1 MKFNPLHLPGEGYPV
16 YYKFLLIMKL
26 TLILLISALMHVNA
40 AGYAQKITLINEN
53 APLTEVLKEIRK
65 QSGYSF
71 IYNQK
76 SLKSA
81 RNVSLNIKDLDINE
95 ALQLCFKGQPF
106 TYEVLMKTVIIKAFK
121 AGNTVLADIKVTGTV
136 TDIKGVPISGVSVR
150 IKGRNTGIST
160 DLSGKY
166 LINAP
171 ENGTL
176 VFSFVGFVTQEIAVN
191 NQTTINAK
199 LEEDL
204 TSLNELVVVGYG
216 TAKKTSLTAAI
227 SKIENKNLDQI
238 PAGRFETAIVGRMAG
253 INVSTTRS
261 RPGEAP
267 IIRVRG
273 AASLDAGNDPLIV
286 IDGFPGGSLDN
297 VNMNDVESMEV
308 LKDASSS
315 AIYGSRGSGGVIIIT
330 TKKGKAGK
338 PQLNFNAYTGI
349 ANAIGHDDWISGQE
363 YYDYVVRYQNREY
376 VWAGGDPTIP
386 VWNDPR
392 RPATYQVN
400 PVIKEGSV
408 NWQNEVLEAAPIQN
422 YNLSVSGGTD
432 NAKYYVSGTFK
443 DEKGTI
449 RNTSYTSYAVRA
461 NLDLKINNVVST
473 GFMISPNYN
482 KRRNLGL
489 GIEAMVKYPPFVAVR
504 NPDGTYPKAKDYWG
518 VVVSGGINPMAVLDA
533 TKNYTDA
540 MNNVGEIYVSLDILK
555 GLKLRSSVGGNITYT
570 TNDVYQA
577 PFGNAAILA
586 TGSAADSRN
595 FNLINENVLSYNKSF
610 NDVHHL
616 SGILG
621 ASYQKSTTRN
631 VLMGIVAGSY
641 GNDVIETLNNAVIS
655 PTLTQTNKTS
665 WGLVSYFGRINYDFK
680 EKYLFTASIRT
691 DGSSRF
697 ALNNKWGFF
706 PSASAAWRVSEE
718 GFLKGNKSISN
729 LKLRASY
736 GVTGNFNIPDFAYL
750 GVISDAYYAPNG
762 VLTKG
767 QAQTTFGND
776 ELRWE
781 ENRSY
786 DAGIELG
793 LLKNRINLVVDYY
806 NKNTSDLLYR
816 ESIPATT
823 GFITS
828 LRNTGK
834 VNNRGIEFEINT
846 KNLTGAFKWETS
858 FNLTRN
864 RNKVVS
870 LGGVAERLTTDTYG
884 MSWILRVGEPMFSY
898 YGFKAIGVLQDAND
912 VANSAVLAGSLP
924 GNTKYEDVVKDG
936 VINSSDRVVLG
947 SFQPKLFMGMV
958 NDFSWKNFDLGIVM
972 QASLGAKMYN
982 FENEYYQG
990 ALAGAMRRSL
1000 VETQWWSK
1008 AEPGDGRMPGA
1019 ALSKLTWQANSDI
1032 YIEDASFLA
1041 VRNLNLGYTL
1051 PIKLA
1056 EKLRMQR
1063 CRIYTSVSNL
1073 LMLTKEGFHGYNP
1086 EGYTMGEINGLSSR
1100 PGYNG
1105 GSEPINRIYTLGLNV
1120 NF

>member
-1 MKFNPLHLPGEGYPV
+1 
-16 YYKFLLIMKL
+16 MKL
-26 TLILLISALMHVNA
+26 TLILLLSALMHVNA
-40 AGYAQKITLINEN
+40 AGYAQKITLVNNN
-53 APLTEVLKEIRK
+53 APLTAVLKEIRK

-71 IYNQK
+71 VYNQK

-81 RNVSLNIKDLDINE
+81 RNVSLNIKDVDINE

-106 TYEVLMKTVIIKAFK
+106 TYEVLMKTVIIKDFK
-121 AGNTVLADIKVTGTV
+121 AENPVLADIRVSGTV
-136 TDIKGVPISGVSVR
+136 TDTKGSGIPGVSVR
-150 IKGRNTGIST
+150 VKGRNTGAST
-160 DLSGKY
+160 DVTGKY
-166 LINAP
+166 IINTP

-176 VFSFVGFVTQEIAVN
+176 IFSFVGFTTQEIVVN
-191 NQTTINAK
+191 NQATINVK
-199 LEEDL
+199 LQEDSTAL
-204 TSLNELVVVGYG
+204 EELVVVGYG
-216 TAKKTSLTAAI
+216 SAKKSSLTAAI
-227 SKIENKNLDQI
+227 SKIENKKLDQI
-238 PAGRFETAIVGRMAG
+238 PAGRFETAVVGRMAG
-253 INVSTTRS
+253 INISTTRS

-267 IIRVRG
+267 VIRIRG

-308 LKDASSS
+308 LKDASSA

-330 TKKGKAGK
+330 TKKGKTGK
-338 PQLNFNAYTGI
+338 PQLNFNAYTGL
-349 ANAIGHDDWISGQE
+349 AKAIGHDDWISGQE

-376 VWAGGDPTIP
+376 VWAGGDASIP
-386 VWNDPR
+386 VWGDAR
-392 RPATYQVN
+392 RPAAYQVN
-400 PVIKEGSV
+400 PVIKEGNV
-408 NWQNEVLEAAPIQN
+408 NWQNEVLETAPIQN

-432 NAKYYVSGTFK
+432 NVKYYVSGTFK
-443 DEKGTI
+443 DERGTI

-461 NLDLKINNVVST
+461 NVDLKINNALST
-473 GFMISPNYN
+473 GFMLSPNYN
-482 KRRNLGL
+482 NRRNLGL
-489 GIEAMVKYPPFVAVR
+489 GIEAMVKYPPFVAVK
-504 NPDGTYPKAKDYWG
+504 NPDGTYPKARDYWG
-518 VVVSGGINPMAVLDA
+518 IVVTGGLNPMAVLDA
-533 TKNYTDA
+533 TKNYTNA
-540 MNNVGEIYVSLDILK
+540 MNNVGEIYVGLDILK
-555 GLKLRSSVGGNITYT
+555 GLKLRSSIGANITYS

-577 PFGNAAILA
+577 AFGNAANA
-586 TGSAADSRN
+586 ASGSAADNRN

-610 NDVHHL
+610 SSGHNL

-621 ASYQKSTTRN
+621 ASYQKSSSRSA
-631 VLMGIVAGSY
+631 VMGIVAGSY
-641 GNDVIETLNNAVIS
+641 SNDVIETLNNAVIS
-655 PTLTQTNKTS
+655 PTLTRTTKTS
-665 WGLVSYFGRINYDFK
+665 WGLASYFSRLNYDFK
-680 EKYLFTASIRT
+680 EKYLFAASIRT

-697 ALNNKWGFF
+697 APNNKWGLF
-706 PSASAAWRVSEE
+706 PSASVAWRVSKEDFFKE
-718 GFLKGNKSISN
+718 NKVVSN

-736 GVTGNFNIPDFAYL
+736 GVTGNFNIPDFGYL
-750 GVISDAYYAPNG
+750 GGISDVYYAPNG
-762 VLTKG
+762 VLAKG
-767 QAQTTFGND
+767 QAQTTFGNKD
-776 ELRWE
+776 LRWE
-781 ENRSY
+781 ENKSY
-786 DAGIELG
+786 DIGMELG
-793 LLKNRINLVVDYY
+793 LFRNRINIVFDYY
-806 NKNTSDLLYR
+806 NKNTSDLLYL

-828 LRNTGK
+828 LRNTGE

-870 LGGVAERLTTDTYG
+870 LGGVNERISTDTFG

-912 VANSAVLAGSLP
+912 VANSAILAGSLP

-936 VINSSDRVVLG
+936 TINSSDRVILG

-958 NDFSWKNFDLGIVM
+958 NDFSWKNFDLSIVM

-1000 VETQWWSK
+1000 VETQWWSA

-1041 VRNLNLGYTL
+1041 VRNLNLGYTF
-1051 PIKLA
+1051 PQKIA
-1056 EKLRMQR
+1056 QKLRMQSL
-1063 CRIYTSVSNL
+1063 RIYTSVNNV
-1073 LMLTKEGFHGYNP
+1073 LMLTKDGFHGYNP
-1086 EGYTMGEINGLSSR
+1086 EGYTQGEINGLNSR